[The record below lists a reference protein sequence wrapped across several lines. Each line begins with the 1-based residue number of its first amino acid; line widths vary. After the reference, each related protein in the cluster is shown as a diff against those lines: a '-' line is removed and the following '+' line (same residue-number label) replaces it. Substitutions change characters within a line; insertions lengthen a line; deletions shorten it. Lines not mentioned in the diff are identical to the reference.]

1 MKKSLFFILIL
12 ILAAQAGWSQF
23 YRDYSDAERREIAEA
38 YYLAGAQY
46 KSVGEAGKGGEYQ
59 KLAYIIYPR
68 LDPADIQLRDL
79 PSAAALISEGRARL
93 LAIPRERRELTAEL
107 IRSKFLQLAS
117 ALLAEDTDSVLRLFE
132 GSIYLSAYG
141 QELSREQL
149 RAELERFFAAVSL
162 GGLVPSQI
170 YDLSSMRIEPV
181 PGAAPAW
188 GETWAIRVNATIDFA
203 EEVLFWEESQQ
214 FIIHK
219 ANGRWLFMAIGG
231 ELPPRGW
238 KPVSAPL
245 SARQGI
251 TSDTE
256 AGREIKQAFLSC
268 FEFFLNKDTSRA
280 LAYFADEIT
289 LLRLNTTISR
299 QELGSTFAGY
309 FESSDFSGLQ
319 PRDIIATDSIFVE
332 ASEKLKDLRPG
343 SLYLLTAETRLD
355 LSARIPFWSR
365 FQEYYFAEEGG
376 AWKKLAIF

>member
-1 MKKSLFFILIL
+1 MKKSLLFILIL
-12 ILAAQAGWSQF
+12 ILAAQAGWTQF
-23 YRDYSDAERREIAEA
+23 YRDYSDAKRREIAEA
-38 YYLAGAQY
+38 YYLAGVQY
-46 KSVGEAGKGGEYQ
+46 RSVGEAEKGGEYQ
-59 KLAYIIYPR
+59 ELAFIIYPR

-141 QELSREQL
+141 QELSNEQL
-149 RAELERFFAAVSL
+149 RAELERFFAAVTL

-170 YDLSSMRIEPV
+170 YDLSSMKIDPV
-181 PGAAPAW
+181 PSAAAAW
-188 GETWAIRVNATIDFA
+188 GETWAIRVNATIDFS
-203 EEVLFWEESQQ
+203 EEITFWEESQQ
-214 FIIHK
+214 FLIHK
-219 ANGRWLFMAIGG
+219 ADNRWLFMAIGG

-238 KPVSAPL
+238 QPVSAPV
-245 SARQGI
+245 SARRGV
-251 TSDTE
+251 TTDTE
-256 AGREIKQAFLSC
+256 TGREIKQAFLSC

-280 LAYFADEIT
+280 IAYFADEIT

-299 QELGSTFAGY
+299 QELGSTFTGY
-309 FESSDFSGLQ
+309 FESTDFSSLQ
-319 PRDIIATDSIFVE
+319 PRDIIALDSIFVE
-332 ASEKLKDLRPG
+332 ASEQLKDLRPG

-355 LSARIPFWSR
+355 LSAHIPFWSR

-376 AWKKLAIF
+376 AWKIFAIF

>member
-1 MKKSLFFILIL
+1 
-12 ILAAQAGWSQF
+12 
-23 YRDYSDAERREIAEA
+23 
-38 YYLAGAQY
+38 
-46 KSVGEAGKGGEYQ
+46 
-59 KLAYIIYPR
+59 
-68 LDPADIQLRDL
+68 
-79 PSAAALISEGRARL
+79 
-93 LAIPRERRELTAEL
+93 
-107 IRSKFLQLAS
+107 
-117 ALLAEDTDSVLRLFE
+117 
-132 GSIYLSAYG
+132 
-141 QELSREQL
+141 
-149 RAELERFFAAVSL
+149 
-162 GGLVPSQI
+162 
-170 YDLSSMRIEPV
+170 
-181 PGAAPAW
+181 
-188 GETWAIRVNATIDFA
+188 
-203 EEVLFWEESQQ
+203 
-214 FIIHK
+214 
-219 ANGRWLFMAIGG
+219 MAIGG

-376 AWKKLAIF
+376 AWKIFAIF